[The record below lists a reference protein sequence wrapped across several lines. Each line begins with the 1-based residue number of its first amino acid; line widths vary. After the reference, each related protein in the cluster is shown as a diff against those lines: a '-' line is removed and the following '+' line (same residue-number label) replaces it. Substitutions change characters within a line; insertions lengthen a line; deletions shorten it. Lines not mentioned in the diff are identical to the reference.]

1 MGMNTDKLNRFLDEM
16 PLRGLPGCDLSVT
29 RNGREVYR
37 RTVGY
42 SDAEMKRPVDRDTL
56 WWIFSAS
63 KVITCTAAMRLVEE
77 GRLKLTDKVSDY
89 LPAFGTL
96 TVRQADGTVV
106 PATEPM
112 RIVHLFT
119 MTGGMDYDLNAPEI
133 NDAIAAGHTDTLRL
147 CSAMANRPLWF
158 EPGTHYR
165 YSLCHDVLAAVIEVV
180 TEMKFSDYLR
190 ELMFEP
196 LGMTDTGF
204 HPSAEQ
210 LPRFAQAFAYNNADG
225 SIKPIAIGNGRF
237 ALTPEYESGG
247 AGLFTKV
254 DDYIK
259 VVTTLACDGTAPNG
273 YVLLKPETIAEMEV
287 NRLCPAAWKDFVER
301 RLFGY
306 GWGLCGRVHVNPVR
320 SLSLSSVG
328 EFGWDG
334 AQAAFTMVDRKTR
347 TAFYFGTQVADCN
360 IAPYLLHP
368 ALRNLVFEMLD
379 EV

>member
-1 MGMNTDKLNRFLDEM
+1 MNTDKLDRFLDEM

-56 WWIFSAS
+56 WWIFSAT

-89 LPAFGTL
+89 LPAFGSL
-96 TVRQADGTVV
+96 TVRQKDGTIV

-133 NDAIAAGHTDTLRL
+133 TNAIAAGHTDTVSL
-147 CSAMANRPLWF
+147 CSAMASRPLWF
-158 EPGTHYR
+158 EPGTHYQ
-165 YSLCHDVLAAVIEVV
+165 YSLCHDVLAAVVEVI
-180 TEMKFSDYLR
+180 TEIKFSDYLR

-204 HPSAEQ
+204 RPTAEQ
-210 LPRFAQAFAYNNADG
+210 LPRFAQAFEYNNADG
-225 SIKPIAIGNGRF
+225 SIKPIAIGNGRY
-237 ALTPEYESGG
+237 ALTPDYDSGG

-259 VVTTLACDGTAPNG
+259 VVTTLACDGTSPDG
-273 YVLLKPETIAEMEV
+273 YTLLRPETIAEMEV
-287 NRLCPAAWKDFVER
+287 NRLCPAAWKDYVNHK
-301 RLFGY
+301 LFGY

-320 SLSLSSVG
+320 SLSRSSVG

-334 AQAAFTMVDRKTR
+334 AQAAFTMVDRKTH
-347 TAFYFGTQVADCN
+347 TALYFGTQVANCA
-360 IAPYLLHP
+360 IAPTVLHP
-368 ALRNLVFEMLD
+368 VLRNLVFEMLD
-379 EV
+379 EK

>member
-1 MGMNTDKLNRFLDEM
+1 MNTDKLDRFLDEM

-196 LGMTDTGF
+196 LGMTDTSF

-225 SIKPIAIGNGRF
+225 SIKPISIGNGRF

-368 ALRNLVFEMLD
+368 AMRNLVFEMLD

>member
-1 MGMNTDKLNRFLDEM
+1 MNTDKLNRFLDEM

-77 GRLKLTDKVSDY
+77 GRLKLSDKVSDY

-204 HPSAEQ
+204 HPSSEQ

>member
-1 MGMNTDKLNRFLDEM
+1 MNTDKLDRFLDEM

-147 CSAMANRPLWF
+147 CSAMASRPLWF

-204 HPSAEQ
+204 HPSVEQ

-368 ALRNLVFEMLD
+368 AMRNLVFEMLD

>member
-1 MGMNTDKLNRFLDEM
+1 MNTDKLDRFLDEM

-225 SIKPIAIGNGRF
+225 SIKPISIGNGRF

-368 ALRNLVFEMLD
+368 AMRNLVIEMLD

>member
-1 MGMNTDKLNRFLDEM
+1 M

-56 WWIFSAS
+56 WWIFSAT

-89 LPAFGTL
+89 LPAFGSL
-96 TVRQADGTVV
+96 TVRQKDGTIV

-133 NDAIAAGHTDTLRL
+133 TNAIAAGHTDTVSL
-147 CSAMANRPLWF
+147 CSAMASRPLWF
-158 EPGTHYR
+158 EPGTHYQ
-165 YSLCHDVLAAVIEVV
+165 YSLCHDVLAAVVEVI

-204 HPSAEQ
+204 RPTAEQ
-210 LPRFAQAFAYNNADG
+210 LPRFAQAFEYNNADG
-225 SIKPIAIGNGRF
+225 SIKPIAIGNGRY
-237 ALTPEYESGG
+237 ALTPDYDSGG

-259 VVTTLACDGTAPNG
+259 VVTTLACDGTSPDG
-273 YVLLKPETIAEMEV
+273 YTLLRPETIAEMEV
-287 NRLCPAAWKDFVER
+287 NRLCPAAWKDYVNHK
-301 RLFGY
+301 LFGY

-320 SLSLSSVG
+320 SLSRSSIG

-334 AQAAFTMVDRKTR
+334 AQAAFTMVDRKTH
-347 TAFYFGTQVADCN
+347 TALYFGTQVANCT
-360 IAPYLLHP
+360 IAPTVLHP
-368 ALRNLVFEMLD
+368 VLRNLVFEMLD
-379 EV
+379 EK

>member
-1 MGMNTDKLNRFLDEM
+1 MNTDKLNRFLDEM

-210 LPRFAQAFAYNNADG
+210 LPHFAQAFAYNNADG
-225 SIKPIAIGNGRF
+225 SIKPISIGNGRF

-368 ALRNLVFEMLD
+368 AMRNLVFEMLD

>member
-196 LGMTDTGF
+196 LGMTDIGF

>member
-1 MGMNTDKLNRFLDEM
+1 MDTDKLNRFLDEM

-63 KVITCTAAMRLVEE
+63 KVITCTAAMRLVED

>member
-1 MGMNTDKLNRFLDEM
+1 MNTDKLDRFLDEM

-56 WWIFSAS
+56 WWIFSAT

-89 LPAFGTL
+89 LPAFGSL
-96 TVRQADGTVV
+96 TVRQKDGTIV

-133 NDAIAAGHTDTLRL
+133 TNAIAAGHTDTVSL
-147 CSAMANRPLWF
+147 CSAMASRPLWF
-158 EPGTHYR
+158 EPGTHYQ
-165 YSLCHDVLAAVIEVV
+165 YSLCHDVLAAVVEVI

-204 HPSAEQ
+204 RPTAEQ
-210 LPRFAQAFAYNNADG
+210 LPRFAQAFEYNNADG
-225 SIKPIAIGNGRF
+225 SIKPIAIGNGRY
-237 ALTPEYESGG
+237 ALTPDYDSGG

-259 VVTTLACDGTAPNG
+259 VVTTLACDGTSPDG
-273 YVLLKPETIAEMEV
+273 YTLLRPETIAEMEV
-287 NRLCPAAWKDFVER
+287 NRLCPAAWKDYVVGK
-301 RLFGY
+301 LFGY

-320 SLSLSSVG
+320 SLSRSSVG

-334 AQAAFTMVDRKTR
+334 AQAAFTMVDRKTH
-347 TAFYFGTQVADCN
+347 TALYFGTQVANCT
-360 IAPYLLHP
+360 IAPTVLHP
-368 ALRNLVFEMLD
+368 VLRNLVFEMLD
-379 EV
+379 EK

>member
-1 MGMNTDKLNRFLDEM
+1 MNTDKLDRFLDEM

-210 LPRFAQAFAYNNADG
+210 LPHFTQAFAYNNADG
-225 SIKPIAIGNGRF
+225 SIKPISIGNGRF

-368 ALRNLVFEMLD
+368 AMRNLVFEMLD

>member
-1 MGMNTDKLNRFLDEM
+1 MNTDKLDRFLDEM

-225 SIKPIAIGNGRF
+225 SIKPISIGNGRF

-368 ALRNLVFEMLD
+368 AMRNLVFEMLD

>member
-1 MGMNTDKLNRFLDEM
+1 MNTDKLDRFLDEM

-225 SIKPIAIGNGRF
+225 SIKPISIGNGRF

-347 TAFYFGTQVADCN
+347 TAFYFGTQVADCS

-368 ALRNLVFEMLD
+368 AMRNLVFEMLD

>member
-1 MGMNTDKLNRFLDEM
+1 MNTDKLDRFLDEM
-16 PLRGLPGCDLSVT
+16 PLRGIPGCDLSVT
-29 RNGREVYR
+29 RNGQEVYR
-37 RTVGY
+37 RAVGC
-42 SDAEMKRPVDRDTL
+42 SDAEMKRPVERDTL

-89 LPAFGTL
+89 LPAFADL
-96 TVRQADGTVV
+96 TVRQADGTVA

-119 MTGGMDYDLNAPEI
+119 MTGGMDYDLYAPEI
-133 NDAIAAGHTDTLRL
+133 NAAIEAGHTDTLSL
-147 CSAMANRPLWF
+147 CSAMAGRPLWF
-158 EPGTHYR
+158 EPGTRYR

-190 ELMFEP
+190 EILFEP

-204 HPSAEQ
+204 RPTEEQ
-210 LPRFAQAFAYNNADG
+210 RARFAQAFEYNDADG

-254 DDYIK
+254 DDYMK
-259 VVTTLACDGTAPNG
+259 VVTALACDGTAPNG
-273 YVLLKPETIAEMEV
+273 YMLLKPETIAEMEV
-287 NRLCPAAWKDFVER
+287 NRLCPAAWKDYVNN

-334 AQAAFTMVDRKTR
+334 AHAAFTMVDRKTR
-347 TAFYFGTQVADCN
+347 TAFYFGTQVANCA
-360 IAPYLLHP
+360 IAPHLLHP
-368 ALRNLVFEMLD
+368 VMRNLVFEMLN
-379 EV
+379 EA

>member
-1 MGMNTDKLNRFLDEM
+1 MNTDKLDRFLDEM

-56 WWIFSAS
+56 WWIFSAT

-89 LPAFGTL
+89 LPAFGSL
-96 TVRQADGTVV
+96 TVRQKDGTIV

-133 NDAIAAGHTDTLRL
+133 TNAIAAGHTDTVSL
-147 CSAMANRPLWF
+147 CSAMASRPLWF
-158 EPGTHYR
+158 EPGTHYQ
-165 YSLCHDVLAAVIEVV
+165 YSLCHDVLAAVVEVI

-204 HPSAEQ
+204 RPTAEQ
-210 LPRFAQAFAYNNADG
+210 LPRFAQAFEYNNADG
-225 SIKPIAIGNGRF
+225 SIKPIAIGNGRY
-237 ALTPEYESGG
+237 ALTPDYDSGG

-259 VVTTLACDGTAPNG
+259 VVTTLACDGTSPDG
-273 YVLLKPETIAEMEV
+273 YTLLRPETIAEMEV
-287 NRLCPAAWKDFVER
+287 NRLCPAAWKDFVAG

-320 SLSLSSVG
+320 SLSRSSVG

-334 AQAAFTMVDRKTR
+334 AQAAFTMVDRKTH
-347 TAFYFGTQVADCN
+347 TALYFGTQVANCT
-360 IAPYLLHP
+360 IAPTVLHP
-368 ALRNLVFEMLD
+368 VLRNLVFEMLD
-379 EV
+379 EK

>member
-1 MGMNTDKLNRFLDEM
+1 MNTDKLNRFLDEM

-77 GRLKLTDKVSDY
+77 GRLKLADKVSDY

-96 TVRQADGTVV
+96 TVRQADGTVA